1 MYTQRPFGWW
11 SFSIRFQFS
20 VPVHTEREERVS
32 VKFERR
38 TLGTGTPLPLG
49 QCRRR
54 WSRAPTGQRDGVAW
68 RRRGQ
73 DTVDTLDETC
83 TSTECRRERGGRS
96 EEGGARS
103 EEGGARSEERGARSQ
118 EPGARSLGSTSPCGA
133 RRPVALTDSSCRAL
147 PDDNHSNRQNN
158 FTVAF
163 PTASKQKQFSIL
175 SSNSTRGTSVAQ
187 YSSFET

>member
-1 MYTQRPFGWW
+1 MKL
-11 SFSIRFQFS
+11 S
-20 VPVHTEREERVS
+20 
-32 VKFERR
+32 ERR

-83 TSTECRRERGGRS
+83 TSTECRRERG
-96 EEGGARS
+96 
-103 EEGGARSEERGARSQ
+103 ARSEERGARS
-118 EPGARSLGSTSPCGA
+118 EDLGSTSPCGA

-147 PDDNHSNRQNN
+147 PDDNRQNN

-163 PTASKQKQFSIL
+163 PTASKQKQLSIL

>member
-11 SFSIRFQFS
+11 SFSIQCTGTYR
-20 VPVHTEREERVS
+20 TRTGGGALS
-32 VKFERR
+32 VKLPERR

-83 TSTECRRERGGRS
+83 TSTECRRERG
-96 EEGGARS
+96 
-103 EEGGARSEERGARSQ
+103 ARSEERGARGEERGLGVDFTMWGEETGRSHRLELPSTPRRQ
-118 EPGARSLGSTSPCGA
+118 PTEQFHRSL
-133 RRPVALTDSSCRAL
+133 
-147 PDDNHSNRQNN
+147 PDGQQTETIKHLVLKFNAGDVGR
-158 FTVAF
+158 TV
-163 PTASKQKQFSIL
+163 
-175 SSNSTRGTSVAQ
+175 
-187 YSSFET
+187 

>member
-1 MYTQRPFGWW
+1 MKL
-11 SFSIRFQFS
+11 S
-20 VPVHTEREERVS
+20 
-32 VKFERR
+32 ERR

-96 EEGGARS
+96 EERGARS
-103 EEGGARSEERGARSQ
+103 EEPGARSQ
-118 EPGARSLGSTSPCGA
+118 EPGARSQERGA
-133 RRPVALTDSSCRAL
+133 RGEERGLGVDFTMWGEETRSLSPTRVAEHSPTTTDRTIS
-147 PDDNHSNRQNN
+147 P
-158 FTVAF
+158 
-163 PTASKQKQFSIL
+163 
-175 SSNSTRGTSVAQ
+175 
-187 YSSFET
+187 

>member
-1 MYTQRPFGWW
+1 MYTQRPFGW
-11 SFSIRFQFS
+11 
-20 VPVHTEREERVS
+20 EEERIS
-32 VKFERR
+32 VKLSERR

-96 EEGGARS
+96 EE
-103 EEGGARSEERGARSQ
+103 RGARSQ
-118 EPGARSLGSTSPCGA
+118 EPGARSEEPGA
-133 RRPVALTDSSCRAL
+133 RSEGRGARTWGRLHHVGRGDPVALTDSSCRAL
-147 PDDNHSNRQNN
+147 PDDNRQNN

-163 PTASKQKQFSIL
+163 PTASKQKQLSIL

>member
-96 EEGGARS
+96 EEPGARS
-103 EEGGARSEERGARSQ
+103 EEPGARSEGRGARTW
-118 EPGARSLGSTSPCGA
+118 GRLHHVGRGD
-133 RRPVALTDSSCRAL
+133 PVALTDSSCRAL
-147 PDDNHSNRQNN
+147 PDNRQNN